1 MNPFWSE
8 PDSLHA
14 ELDIRT
20 PEDPEVLARI
30 AREWI
35 EAGVQGLA
43 GDQVQALLAA
53 PALTTRSMAR
63 HQGAFG
69 DPGTPWGSLVVG
81 PDDRKRQASL
91 HAWTPQTWVQFLA
104 AAETNPRRMEV
115 ELSRLDEHGSPGG
128 GDLVRVAVQ
137 RDYPGYQGWTRLI
150 AFRTPRPADDTA
162 WEQAAQAWASFLAEQ
177 ALALEVPPVAG
188 FVADDMG
195 ADSRTPFELAV
206 DLVGEEVLGTDLLR
220 QYSWLTLVGSGALQR
235 LGGVTPLRESGAFT
249 SVTPLPAGGAL
260 LRATQ
265 RLLDYTEPVYRR
277 VFETLAP
284 ALPPGE
290 PHRDEFDRAR
300 RLVYR
305 DATEVLSG

>member
-20 PEDPEVLARI
+20 PENPEVLARI

-35 EAGVQGLA
+35 EAGVRTLA

-53 PALTTRSMAR
+53 PALTTRSLAR

-69 DPGTPWGSLVVG
+69 EPGMPWGSLVVA
-81 PDDRKRQASL
+81 PDDRKRQSSL
-91 HAWTPQTWVQFLA
+91 HAWTPETWERFLGA
-104 AAETNPRRMEV
+104 ADSWPRRMEV
-115 ELSRLDEHGSPGG
+115 ELSRLEEHGSPGG

-137 RDYPGYQGWTRLI
+137 RDYPGYQGWTRLT
-150 AFRTPRPADDTA
+150 AFRTPRPGDDTA
-162 WEQAAQAWASFLAEQ
+162 WELAAQDWASFLEEQ
-177 ALALEVPPVAG
+177 ALALEVPPAAG
-188 FVADDMG
+188 FLADDMG
-195 ADSRTPFELAV
+195 AEFRTPFELAV
-206 DLVGEEVLGTDLLR
+206 GLMPEEVLGTDLLR
-220 QYSWLTLVGSGALQR
+220 QYSWLTVVDAGALRR
-235 LGGVTPLRESGAFT
+235 LGGVEPLREGGAFT
-249 SVTPLPAGGAL
+249 GVTPLPAGGAL

-265 RLLDYTEPVYRR
+265 RLLDYTEPAYRR
-277 VFETLAP
+277 VFEALAP
-284 ALPPGE
+284 ALPPGA
-290 PHRDEFDRAR
+290 PRRDEFDRAH

>member
-20 PEDPEVLARI
+20 PEDPEVLARV
-30 AREWI
+30 ARRWI
-35 EAGVQGLA
+35 ESAVGTLA
-43 GDQVQALLAA
+43 GGQVQALRDG
-53 PALTTRSMAR
+53 PALTSRSLAR

-69 DPGTPWGSLVVG
+69 EPGTPWGSLVVE
-81 PDDRKRQASL
+81 PDERKRQASL
-91 HAWTPQTWVQFLA
+91 HAWTPQTWEQFLA
-104 AAETNPRRMEV
+104 AAETNSCRMEV

-137 RDYPGYQGWTRLI
+137 RDYAGYQGWTRLI
-150 AFRTPRPADDTA
+150 AFRTPRPADDAA
-162 WEQAAQAWASFLAEQ
+162 WERAAQDWASFLAEQ
-177 ALALEVPPVAG
+177 AAALEVPVAAG

-195 ADSRTPFELAV
+195 ADFRTPFELAV
-206 DLVGEEVLGTDLLR
+206 DLMAEEVLGTDLLR
-220 QYSWLTLVGSGALQR
+220 QYSWLTLVHAGALQR
-235 LGGVTPLRESGAFT
+235 LGGVGALQESGAFA
-249 SVTPLPAGGAL
+249 SVTPLPTGGAL
-260 LRATQ
+260 LRATD
-265 RLLDYTEPVYRR
+265 RLLDYTEAAYGR
-277 VFETLAP
+277 VFEALAP

-290 PHRDEFDRAR
+290 PRRLELDRQR